1 MFSYVRAS
9 TSVQQMRFE
18 VKKQD
23 NQCLFMSTASF
34 FTLHNLKNGLLY
46 STFKYKY
53 GQIVW
58 VILYEFSFALLFKI
72 ISTKVKEK

>member
-1 MFSYVRAS
+1 MFIYEYSIFFLHYI
-9 TSVQQMRFE
+9 TS
-18 VKKQD
+18 KD
-23 NQCLFMSTASF
+23 
-34 FTLHNLKNGLLY
+34 GLLY

>member
-1 MFSYVRAS
+1 MFIYEYSIFFLHYI
-9 TSVQQMRFE
+9 TS
-18 VKKQD
+18 
-23 NQCLFMSTASF
+23 
-34 FTLHNLKNGLLY
+34 KNGLLY

-58 VILYEFSFALLFKI
+58 GLQVIYEFSFALLFKI